1 MRNRLGHDDNSSRGD
16 AVRGCCGHVQSSV
29 AVPHAPTT
37 PTPAPTIDQT
47 WFDWASLLLNATAT
61 LAAILALFLAV
72 RAIRLTREQA
82 ARADAALIRE
92 RRATFELQVF
102 RDLLD
107 SIASA
112 TPGDLFGL
120 KLRDTLT
127 VRLAM
132 LPADEL
138 PVWRA
143 YANEYMNDGGKELLA
158 QELAKIGAVN
168 DNPSRGYVPLFWA
181 LLEDIRRALEGRGQ
195 TTAAVS
201 MLGEPGAA

>member
-1 MRNRLGHDDNSSRGD
+1 MPN
-16 AVRGCCGHVQSSV
+16 
-29 AVPHAPTT
+29 PPTT
-37 PTPAPTIDQT
+37 STPPTIDQT
-47 WFDWASLLLNATAT
+47 CFDWASLLLNATAT

-72 RAIRLTREQA
+72 RAIRITRDQA

-107 SIASA
+107 SIAAA

-127 VRLAM
+127 ARLAM

-143 YANEYMNDGGKELLA
+143 YANEYVNDRGKEHLA
-158 QELAKIGAVN
+158 QALAKIGAVN
-168 DNPSRGYVPLFWA
+168 DDPKRGYEPLFWA
-181 LLEDIRRALEGRGQ
+181 LLEDIRQALERRGQ

-201 MLGEPGAA
+201 MFGDPGTT